1 MTGRTDAP
9 PAQTIF
15 ALSSGPGPSGVAV
28 IRLSGP
34 AAGAA
39 LTALAGRLPPPRL
52 ATLARLRDPAGDLL
66 DEALVLY
73 FAAGASFTGEEVVEL
88 QVHGGRA
95 VVRAIL
101 KVLTEMP
108 GLRFAAP
115 GEFARRAFDN
125 GRLDLP
131 QVEALAALVAAES
144 EGQRRQALRG
154 TSGALGQR
162 VELWRSW
169 LLERRRWSQ
178 PPSTSAT
185 KAIRQGGGCDPRA
198 ARGTPAGPR
207 HVLATANRGAS

>member
-73 FAAGASFTGEEVVEL
+73 FPR
-88 QVHGGRA
+88 GRA
-95 VVRAIL
+95 SPAKRWWSCRCMA
-101 KVLTEMP
+101 
-108 GLRFAAP
+108 AAP
-115 GEFARRAFDN
+115 SSA
-125 GRLDLP
+125 
-131 QVEALAALVAAES
+131 
-144 EGQRRQALRG
+144 
-154 TSGALGQR
+154 
-162 VELWRSW
+162 
-169 LLERRRWSQ
+169 
-178 PPSTSAT
+178 PSS
-185 KAIRQGGGCDPRA
+185 RC
-198 ARGTPAGPR
+198 
-207 HVLATANRGAS
+207 

>member
-1 MTGRTDAP
+1 M
-9 PAQTIF
+9 
-15 ALSSGPGPSGVAV
+15 
-28 IRLSGP
+28 
-34 AAGAA
+34 
-39 LTALAGRLPPPRL
+39 
-52 ATLARLRDPAGDLL
+52 
-66 DEALVLY
+66 
-73 FAAGASFTGEEVVEL
+73 
-88 QVHGGRA
+88 HGGRA

-169 LLERRRWSQ
+169 LLEAKALVAAAIDFSDEGDTAGVEDVIRAPLAELQRDL
-178 PPSTSAT
+178 AT
-185 KAIRQGGGCDPRA
+185 
-198 ARGTPAGPR
+198 
-207 HVLATANRGAS
+207 VLATANRGASWPMVSGSRSSDGRTPASRAFSTGLPGATWPSSRSMPERRAT